1 MLKKINNLQYFFEDN
16 YRRIHVREYAKL
28 RNISPPTASKLLEE
42 FVTQELLKKEIDKQY
57 FYYYANKESEIFKA
71 IQQIYWKTKL
81 QELLDAIKKTSINP
95 IIILFG
101 SAAKAEISKN
111 SDIDI
116 AIISPSKKKFNLQ
129 AFEKKIGR
137 TIQIIQFNSLENI
150 PKNLRNNIL
159 NGYKLSGQW

>member
-28 RNISPPTASKLLEE
+28 INISPPTASKLLEE

-57 FYYYANKESEIFKA
+57 FYYYANKESRIFKA
-71 IQQIYWKTKL
+71 LQQIYWQIKL
-81 QELLDAIKKTSINP
+81 EDVIHYVEKESINP
-95 IIILFG
+95 IILLFG

-116 AIISPSKKKFNLQ
+116 AIISPSTKKFNLQ
-129 AFEKKIGR
+129 AFEEKIGR

-159 NGYKLSGQW
+159 NGYKLSRQW